1 MRVAVTGTG
10 LSDATVVTFGGTPG
24 TGLQVVSS
32 TRVTVVAPARAAGTA
47 QVRVTTPGGTSTTS
61 PSFLY
66 VDVSDGLVSQTPQR
80 AEFRRDVVPNA
91 PICLQITGTN
101 GVPMGATGVVLNV
114 TTVTPAAPGHV
125 LVYPDSDGTG
135 ATPAPVGS
143 TVNFE
148 PGADVANAAF
158 VELPANGKV
167 CYVSRGGSSTVGVV
181 LDVTGF
187 TMPGSGIVTQASQR
201 LVDTRSGSSH
211 VGSVTGPVAPRTVQ
225 TVQVRGVAG
234 VPADASAV
242 ILSAV
247 VTNVTM
253 PGHLRIYPAGPDV
266 PNTSVVNY
274 APGKDKATATIVS
287 LPASGKISFYS
298 DTSLPVEVVLDVT
311 GYVVGGSTYTAMPPK
326 RVLDSRS
333 GSGHLGPIPGAL
345 AAQTAYQVR
354 LAGSGGIPADA
365 TSVVLN
371 VVAIGPFAVGHLRIY
386 PSTGASTVP
395 PDVSSINYVPGRD
408 IPNLV
413 VVALPESGIVNLY
426 SSMAPGGSV
435 HLAVDVVGY
444 VPAG

>member
-1 MRVAVTGTG
+1 M
-10 LSDATVVTFGGTPG
+10 
-24 TGLQVVSS
+24 
-32 TRVTVVAPARAAGTA
+32 
-47 QVRVTTPGGTSTTS
+47 
-61 PSFLY
+61 
-66 VDVSDGLVSQTPQR
+66 
-80 AEFRRDVVPNA
+80 
-91 PICLQITGTN
+91 
-101 GVPMGATGVVLNV
+101 
-114 TTVTPAAPGHV
+114 
-125 LVYPDSDGTG
+125 
-135 ATPAPVGS
+135 
-143 TVNFE
+143 
-148 PGADVANAAF
+148 
-158 VELPANGKV
+158 
-167 CYVSRGGSSTVGVV
+167 
-181 LDVTGF
+181 
-187 TMPGSGIVTQASQR
+187 
-201 LVDTRSGSSH
+201 
-211 VGSVTGPVAPRTVQ
+211 APRTVQ

-371 VVAIGPFAVGHLRIY
+371 VVAIGPSAVGHLRIY